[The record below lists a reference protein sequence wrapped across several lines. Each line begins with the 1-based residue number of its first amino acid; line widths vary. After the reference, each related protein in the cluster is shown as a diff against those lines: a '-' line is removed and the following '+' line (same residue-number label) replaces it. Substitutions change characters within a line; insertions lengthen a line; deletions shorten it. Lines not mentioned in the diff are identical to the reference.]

1 MRNKAKQLKQFKII
15 KITMETNQKESYV
28 PPHAEIIQIE
38 LEGAILSGSNPII
51 GEGDADGGSWGR
63 SFSSRESRF

>member
-1 MRNKAKQLKQFKII
+1 MKQFKVI

-38 LEGAILSGSNPII
+38 LEGAILSGSNPDAPGNIT
-51 GEGDADGGSWGR
+51 GAGDADGGSWGR

>member
-1 MRNKAKQLKQFKII
+1 
-15 KITMETNQKESYV
+15 METNQRESYV

-38 LEGAILSGSNPII
+38 LEGAILTGSNPENPGNIT
-51 GEGDADGGSWGR
+51 GEGDNYGGSWGR